1 MYLKAASLVLST
13 VFMSNDTTLNIS
25 FIIIVQKDTES
36 WCWTV
41 LVQIPLWA
49 CQKRTVWSYPAV
61 ARITGSLPTVP
72 WFTFM
77 LGLLVVNPCR
87 NSRTTLHRYIALCQL
102 IYRHRH

>member
-1 MYLKAASLVLST
+1 M
-13 VFMSNDTTLNIS
+13 
-25 FIIIVQKDTES
+25 IVVKDTES

-77 LGLLVVNPCR
+77 FGPLLVNP
-87 NSRTTLHRYIALCQL
+87 
-102 IYRHRH
+102 